1 MYIVKYIYYIKL
13 LAIYIISETY
23 INTSVNLYQWLKTKY
38 NIEKQFVFMSLIILE
53 NSNFIVKKDLFFFK

>member
-1 MYIVKYIYYIKL
+1 MYIIKYIYYIKL

-38 NIEKQFVFMSLIILE
+38 NIEKLFVFMSLIILE
-53 NSNFIVKKDLFFFK
+53 NSNFIVKKDLFFF

>member
-38 NIEKQFVFMSLIILE
+38 NIEK
-53 NSNFIVKKDLFFFK
+53 